1 LYSYH
6 NWEKY
11 NNTKNDDNTILIKEN
26 VYFDDVFMMKSELK
40 DGSIRDK
47 IILIRIRKR

>member
-1 LYSYH
+1 MI
-6 NWEKY
+6 
-11 NNTKNDDNTILIKEN
+11 DNTIILIKEI

-40 DGSIRDK
+40 DRSIRDK